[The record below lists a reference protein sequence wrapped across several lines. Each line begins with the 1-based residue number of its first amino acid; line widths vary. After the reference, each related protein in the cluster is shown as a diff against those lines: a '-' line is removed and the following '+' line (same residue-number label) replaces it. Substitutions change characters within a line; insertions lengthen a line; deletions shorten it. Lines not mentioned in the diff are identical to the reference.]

1 MMKKEE
7 RVERRYMRVTT
18 AAAVAIVCL
27 VAGFVGGLVY
37 SRLTAGSPTSVRS
50 YTVEES
56 TSAERSTQ
64 AQSSAQLLKLRQAV
78 ADNPQDAEAWVLL
91 GNFYFDIDEYESAI
105 QAYQKHLKL
114 RPDNA
119 DVWTDLGIM
128 YRRRGQPGEAIRA
141 FDKAAEVAPQ
151 HLQSRFNKGIVLMYD
166 LKDRPAALKA
176 WEELLKIAPSFQTP
190 QGRPLADLVRQLHT
204 PHNQ

>member
-7 RVERRYMRVTT
+7 KVERRYMRVTT

-27 VAGFVGGLVY
+27 VAGFVGGMVY
-37 SRLTAGSPTSVRS
+37 NRLTSASPGSVRS

-56 TSAERSTQ
+56 ASPERSTQ

-78 ADNPQDAEAWVLL
+78 ADNPQDAGAWAQL
-91 GNFYFDIDEYESAI
+91 GNFYFDIDEYENAI
-105 QAYQKHLKL
+105 PAYQKHLKL

-119 DVWTDLGIM
+119 DVWTDLGVM
-128 YRRRGQPGEAIRA
+128 YRRRGQPDEAIRA
-141 FDKAAEVAPQ
+141 FDKAAEVTPQ
-151 HLQSRFNKGIVLMYD
+151 HRQSRFNKGVVLMYD
-166 LKDRPAALKA
+166 LKDQPAALKA
-176 WEELLKIAPSFQTP
+176 WEELLKIDPSFQTP